1 MHLYLVI
8 LLLPAFAIGAEA
20 QSTDTYEGSSEDITA
35 ILAQSRAL
43 SEAYMAGDIEA
54 LVAVYA
60 EDGIAA
66 PGGRD
71 FIRGHDALFELW
83 SLPEGRVVTHHQAIP
98 EELRVEGDMAY
109 DWGYYEGAVTQ
120 DGEAR
125 PPFRGKYLVVWQRDP
140 DGVWRIA
147 HDMWNSLPAED

>member
-1 MHLYLVI
+1 MRYLSI
-8 LLLPAFAIGAEA
+8 LLMLLVSVQSVAA
-20 QSTDTYEGSSEDITA
+20 QSESNYVGGSDHITA

-43 SEAYMAGDIEA
+43 SAAYMAGDIEA

-66 PGGRD
+66 PGGSE

-147 HDMWNSLPAED
+147 HDMWNSLPSED

>member
-1 MHLYLVI
+1 MRTLLALSMLLVVTFT
-8 LLLPAFAIGAEA
+8 ASA
-20 QSTDTYEGSSEDITA
+20 QSTSVYEGPSEDITA
-35 ILAQSRAL
+35 ILVQSRAL
-43 SEAYMAGDIEA
+43 SEAYIAGDIEA

-66 PGGRD
+66 PGGSE

>member
-1 MHLYLVI
+1 MKAVLSF
-8 LLLPAFAIGAEA
+8 LLTILPAVQGIA
-20 QSTDTYEGSSEDITA
+20 QPTATHEGPEEDITA

-66 PGGRD
+66 PGESE
-71 FIRGHDALFELW
+71 FVRGHDALFELW

-120 DGEAR
+120 DGEPR

-147 HDMWNSLPAED
+147 HDMWNSLPSED

>member
-1 MHLYLVI
+1 MPIARAIAFFLV
-8 LLLPAFAIGAEA
+8 LSTCCSAQPSPA
-20 QSTDTYEGSSEDITA
+20 YEGDLEDITA

-43 SEAYMAGDIEA
+43 SEAYMTGDIEA

-66 PGGRD
+66 PDGSE

-83 SLPEGRVVTHHQAIP
+83 SLPEGRVVTHHQATP
-98 EELRVEGDMAY
+98 VELKVHGDFAY

-140 DGVWRIA
+140 DGVWRIV